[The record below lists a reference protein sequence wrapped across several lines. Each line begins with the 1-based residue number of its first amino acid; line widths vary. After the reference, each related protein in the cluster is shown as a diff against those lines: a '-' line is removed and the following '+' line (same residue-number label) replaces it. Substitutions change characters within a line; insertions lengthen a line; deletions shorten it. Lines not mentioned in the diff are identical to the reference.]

1 MDNYLIFLIISIVLL
16 FGFIFLFFK
25 FKQKHDYLYKK
36 YKGIIDIDAEIDLKT
51 KEFEEMKSD
60 YKVKKEIYDK
70 FLLDLSI
77 IQEEYE
83 FTTYGVYHPHF
94 DFDTSEKYKEELD
107 MILKEQKS
115 LIKEKDAIICNT
127 EWTVEGSKVKGRQM
141 TNRSMK
147 LMLRAFNGECDAT
160 VLKVKW
166 NNIIKME
173 ERIKKAFETIN
184 KLGEPNRIYITDS
197 YLDLKIKELHLA
209 HEYQEKKYE
218 EKEEQRKIRKQMREE
233 EKVQKEIEQAKKEAE
248 DDERKYQKALAE
260 VKAKM
265 TMAKDEEMESL
276 NKKLIEMQQALE
288 DAQEKKERAI
298 SRAQLTKSGHV
309 YIISNIG
316 SFGERV
322 YKIGLTRRL
331 EPLDRVK
338 ELGDASVP
346 FAFDVHAMIYSEN
359 APELEAILHQEFK
372 ATRLNQVNFRKE
384 FFQVELE
391 DIEKKVRSEHE
402 EIEFTKVAEAK
413 EYRETLAIMNELKN
427 IKTEPKEEKFPDSL

>member
-218 EKEEQRKIRKQMREE
+218 EKEEQRKIREQMREE

-331 EPLDRVK
+331 EPLIRVK